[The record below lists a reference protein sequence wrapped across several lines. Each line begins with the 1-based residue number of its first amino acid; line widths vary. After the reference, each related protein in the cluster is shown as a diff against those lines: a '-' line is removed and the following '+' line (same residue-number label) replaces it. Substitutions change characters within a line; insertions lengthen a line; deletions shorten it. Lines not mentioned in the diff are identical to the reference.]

1 MGKHV
6 EGVLVL
12 RRRLP
17 LAALAM
23 LLAAGPL
30 HAQTVSEGTVRGV
43 VRDADGGVLPGV
55 TVTATSPT
63 VPGTHVG
70 VTESDGQYRLL
81 NLPPGTFDV
90 VADLTGFTKY
100 TQQGVEVRA
109 GLNLTLD
116 IVLTLASVQESII
129 VRADSPLLETQK
141 PIQAVNVAGDFQ
153 RLLPL
158 STRRDLTD
166 ALEVTPGVTAR
177 NLIAN
182 NGTQTYMLRGTD
194 VEQHVVLIDGADMA
208 SSRQGRMEIVRLPTN
223 AIADSQVRTAGA
235 DASAP
240 AGLGVVFNVTTRAGT
255 NRLSGSAGVHHQN
268 RGWNA
273 DNDPLG
279 VPAIAETTNLE
290 AAIGGPIRRDRAWF
304 FASYFYLHRNSQ
316 ISRTPTQWNN
326 LRASIPGWEPFDNR
340 SRHHTGFVKV
350 NAQVGARHQ
359 LHGFFLK
366 PHGFEEPSAS
376 TDSRRFSNSGTTGN
390 GVAGR
395 LFSAWTNTL
404 TTTVGASFNTFG
416 GRTSL
421 AAFKGLDYG
430 GPRVRIYD
438 SATLSAGRLVGNGLV
453 ATVGNNQS
461 FNVTPSS
468 KVTVQAD
475 VNWYRT
481 GWMGSHEFQAGV
493 FMQPVM
499 RLSTEANYLNGGF
512 ILEDVRLRVPG
523 DPYSGYIPF
532 HRQVVDPARLVFTT
546 EKRNSENYAVYV
558 QDSWKPVPRL
568 TLVGG
573 LRFDR
578 VVDDD
583 ELFGV
588 RTQSSLE
595 VGPRVGAIY
604 ALTADSRNI
613 VHGSFSRVA
622 AKPEWL
628 YLPTLGG
635 GFFGGGV
642 TVTTTDSYDT
652 RGDGSFATVLVT
664 PAQTQVAANRR
675 VDPDRH
681 QPFTDEIL
689 LGYRRQLPGQISLDA
704 TFIRRAYKDMPAQ
717 VDINGI
723 YTDGVFRG
731 YEDVSQNAILLQT
744 NNVWNTPIY
753 TGVEVIGSQR
763 TRRSQFLVGYTR
775 GFQHLDGTWQPND
788 PASFIQP
795 SAFANNRGIGSIR
808 GGESNSLSG
817 TSQSRNPMWIKHAL
831 RLAGSYNAPWGLS
844 LSSNLNVFSGPYTGP
859 IVTLLAAPDPQ
870 FGPPT
875 LVLSNGRTVSNP
887 LATTVR
893 FAYATRGEGQLQAPA
908 LAQWNARVGRR
919 FALGGRTLDV
929 AVSVLNITNRDAL
942 QEFLGGDGVNT
953 GSNLIGSA
961 SFAYA
966 PDGTFRGQ
974 NRQAA
979 RAAQLSLQVEF

>member
-1 MGKHV
+1 MVGGALLSRV
-6 EGVLVL
+6 PMLAVLWLFV
-12 RRRLP
+12 
-17 LAALAM
+17 
-23 LLAAGPL
+23 AGPVD
-30 HAQTVSEGTVRGV
+30 AQVIGQGTLRGV
-43 VRDADGGVLPGV
+43 IRDAGGGVLPGV
-55 TVTATSPT
+55 TVTAVSPT
-63 VPGTHVG
+63 IPGTHVG
-70 VTESDGQYRLL
+70 VTDADGTYRLL
-81 NLPPGTFDV
+81 NLPPAVFDV
-90 VADLTGFTKY
+90 VAELPGFTKY
-100 TQQGVEVRA
+100 SQPGVEVRA

-116 IVLTLASVQESII
+116 IVLEVGSVEETVVVSG
-129 VRADSPLLETQK
+129 APPLLESQE

-223 AIADSQVRTAGA
+223 AIADSQVRTGGA

-240 AGLGVVFNVTTRAGT
+240 AGLGVVFNVTTRVGT
-255 NRLSGSAGVHHQN
+255 NRLSGSAGVHYQN

-273 DNDPLG
+273 DNDPQG
-279 VPAIAETTNLE
+279 VPAIAESSQVE
-290 AAIGGPIRRDRAWF
+290 ASLGGPIRADRAWF

-316 ISRTPTQWNN
+316 ISRTPIQLNN
-326 LRASIPGWEPFDNR
+326 LRGSIPGWEPFDNR
-340 SRHHTGFVKV
+340 SRHHTGFLKV
-350 NAQVGARHQ
+350 NAQVRARHQ
-359 LHGFFLK
+359 LHGYFLK
-366 PHGFEEPSAS
+366 PHGFEEPAAS

-390 GVAGR
+390 GVAAR
-395 LFSAWTNTL
+395 LYSAWTNTL

-416 GRTSL
+416 ARTSL

-438 SATLSAGRLVGNGLV
+438 AVATSAGRLVGNGLV

-468 KVTVQAD
+468 KVTAQAD

-481 GWMGSHEFQAGV
+481 GWLGAHEFQAGV
-493 FMQPVM
+493 FIQPVM

-512 ILEDVRLRVPG
+512 ILEDVRLRVQG
-523 DPYSGYIPF
+523 DPFSGYIPF
-532 HRQVVDPARLVFTT
+532 HRQFVDPTRLVFTV
-546 EKRNSENYAVYV
+546 EKRNSQNYAVYV
-558 QDSWKPVPRL
+558 QDAWKPVPRL

-573 LRFDR
+573 LRLDR

-583 ELFGV
+583 DLFGV

-595 VGPRVGAIY
+595 VGPRVGAVY
-604 ALTADSRNI
+604 AVTADSRNI
-613 VHGSFSRVA
+613 VHASFSRLA

-635 GFFGGGV
+635 TFAGGGV
-642 TVTTTDSYDT
+642 TVTTTDIYDT

-689 LGYRRQLPGQISLDA
+689 LGYRRQLPGQISVDA

-731 YEDVSQNAILLQT
+731 YRDETQNAILLQT

-753 TGVEVIGSQR
+753 TGVEIVGSQR
-763 TRRSQFLVGYTR
+763 THRSQFIVGYTR

-795 SAFANNRGIGSIR
+795 TAFANDRGIGSIR

-817 TSQSRNPMWIKHAL
+817 TSQARNPMWIKHAL
-831 RLAGSYNAPWGLS
+831 RLAGSYNAPWGLT

-859 IVTLLAAPDPQ
+859 IVTLLTAPDPQ

-893 FAYATRGEGQLQAPA
+893 FAYATRGEGQRQAPS

-919 FALGGRTLDV
+919 FALGGRTFDL
-929 AVSVLNITNRDAL
+929 ALSVLNITNRDAL

-953 GSNLIGSA
+953 GSNVLGSA

-979 RAAQLSLQVEF
+979 RAAQLSLLFEF

>member
-1 MGKHV
+1 MRQV
-6 EGVLVL
+6 PTLV
-12 RRRLP
+12 
-17 LAALAM
+17 ALW
-23 LLAAGPL
+23 LCVAGPVD
-30 HAQTVSEGTVRGV
+30 AQVTGEGTLRGV
-43 VRDADGGVLPGV
+43 IRDAGGGVLPGV
-55 TVTATSPT
+55 TVTALSPT
-63 VPGTHVG
+63 TPGTHVG
-70 VTESDGQYRLL
+70 VTESDGTYRLL
-81 NLPPGTFDV
+81 NLPPAIFDV
-90 VADLTGFTKY
+90 VAELPGFSKY
-100 TQQGVEVRA
+100 SQPGVEVRA

-116 IVLTLASVQESII
+116 IVLAVGSVEETVVVSG
-129 VRADSPLLETQK
+129 APPLLESQK

-166 ALEVTPGVTAR
+166 ALEVAPGVTAR

-194 VEQHVVLIDGADMA
+194 VEQHVVLVDGADMA

-223 AIADSQVRTAGA
+223 AIADSQVRTGGA
-235 DASAP
+235 DTSAP
-240 AGLGVVFNVTTRAGT
+240 PGLGVVFNVTTRVGT
-255 NRLSGSAGVHHQN
+255 NRLSGAAGVHHQN
-268 RGWNA
+268 RAWNA

-290 AAIGGPIRRDRAWF
+290 ASLGGPIRRDRAWF
-304 FASYFYLHRNSQ
+304 FASYFYLHRDSQ
-316 ISRTPTQWNN
+316 ISRTPTQLNN

-390 GVAGR
+390 GVAAR

-404 TTTVGASFNTFG
+404 TTTIGASFNTFG
-416 GRTSL
+416 ARTSL
-421 AAFKGLDYG
+421 DAYKGLDYG

-438 SATLSAGRLVGNGLV
+438 SVTTSAGRLIGNGLV

-461 FNVTPSS
+461 LNVTPSN
-468 KVTVQAD
+468 KLTMQAD
-475 VNWYRT
+475 VNWYRA
-481 GWMGSHEFQAGV
+481 GWLGSHEFQAGV
-493 FMQPVM
+493 FLQPLM
-499 RLSTEANYLNGGF
+499 RLSTEAHYLNGGF

-532 HRQVVDPARLVFTT
+532 HRQFVDPSRLVFTT
-546 EKRNSENYAVYV
+546 ENRNSQNYAVYL

-568 TLVGG
+568 TVVAG
-573 LRFDR
+573 LRLDR

-583 ELFGV
+583 DLFGV

-595 VGPRVGAIY
+595 VGPRAGVVY

-613 VHGSFSRVA
+613 LHGSVSRVA

-642 TVTTTDSYDT
+642 TVTTTDTYDT

-681 QPFTDEIL
+681 QPFSDEIL
-689 LGYRRQLPGQISLDA
+689 LGYRRQLPGRISLDA
-704 TFIRRAYKDMPAQ
+704 TFIRRAYKDLSAQ
-717 VDINGI
+717 VDVNGI

-731 YEDVSQNAILLQT
+731 YRDESQNAILLQT

-753 TGVEVIGSQR
+753 TGVELVGSQR
-763 TRRSQFLVGYTR
+763 TRRSQFIVGYTR

-795 SAFANNRGIGSIR
+795 EAFANNRGIGSIR
-808 GGESNSLSG
+808 GGETNSLSG

-831 RLAGSYNAPWGLS
+831 RLTGSYHAPWGLTVA
-844 LSSNLNVFSGPYTGP
+844 SNLNVFSGPYTGP
-859 IVTLLAAPDPQ
+859 IVTVLAAPDPR

-875 LVLSNGRTVSNP
+875 LVLSNRRTVSNP

-893 FAYATRGEGQLQAPA
+893 FAYPTRGQGQRQAPS

-919 FALGGRTLDV
+919 FALGSRTVDV

-953 GSNLIGSA
+953 GSNLLGST

-979 RAAQLSLQVEF
+979 RAAQVSLLVEF